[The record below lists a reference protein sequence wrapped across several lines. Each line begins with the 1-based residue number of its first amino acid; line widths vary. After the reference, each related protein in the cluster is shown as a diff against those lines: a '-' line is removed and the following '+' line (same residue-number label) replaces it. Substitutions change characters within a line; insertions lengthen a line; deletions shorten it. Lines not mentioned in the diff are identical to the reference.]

1 MPVKKLDDRP
11 QAERADQRAQ
21 PYQAAQHPAGQRADR
36 VREDTAAK
44 IGHGRVVPQLQRQRV
59 VRGDAKVC
67 RLVERSPQRGNDDRC
82 RHPEQLLRQRR
93 RRAEKRCNGVIERGD
108 DETDAD
114 AVDECAKADV
124 LPPHPDLNGEH
135 QEIGG
140 NILHSQR
147 DAKELCQTHIQSADG
162 IVAEM

>member
-67 RLVERSPQRGNDDRC
+67 RLVERAPNAVTMTAAATQSSCSG
-82 RHPEQLLRQRR
+82 
-93 RRAEKRCNGVIERGD
+93 K
-108 DETDAD
+108 DA
-114 AVDECAKADV
+114 AGPKNAAM
-124 LPPHPDLNGEH
+124 G
-135 QEIGG
+135 
-140 NILHSQR
+140 S
-147 DAKELCQTHIQSADG
+147 
-162 IVAEM
+162 